1 MADYATKLA
10 EGFSQKVVQ
19 LYFNRSISDDIT
31 NKNYEGEIKDKLSK
45 LNIITFAA
53 LGIKEYNGSDITA
66 DTPQE
71 SVGALTTDQMKAF
84 YFTIPSISRFKSWI
98 KNPESSLMADAAET
112 LKQTVD
118 NFNLSF
124 YTDVAAGQRIGTN
137 VDDATTITVTN
148 TTGAFVVAGGTP
160 VTDAWVGRGIKCVGH
175 TKWYRVKSVSSTT
188 EGVIEDDLDDVTS
201 AYTGGAISGGTS
213 YVVEAVTAVQVT
225 MDTLYE
231 KLVAAKTLL
240 DAAGVP
246 EDGRYVVLPAELANL
261 FLTSKYLI
269 PAVGVAYEEVIR
281 KGIIGMVAG
290 FMVYRSEQVTGAT
303 ATGWHCIAAHKSFIT
318 HAFGLNEVGTED
330 AIGNFGKKF
339 KSLHVYGS
347 KVVDER
353 RKCGVELFIK
363 L

>member
-45 LNIITFAA
+45 LNIITFGA
-53 LGIKEYNGSDITA
+53 LGIKNYTGADITA

-71 SVGALTTDQMKAF
+71 SVGALTTDQQKAF
-84 YFTIPSISRFKSWI
+84 YFVIPSISKFKSWI
-98 KNPESSLMADAAET
+98 KNPEGSIMGDSAEV
-112 LKQTVD
+112 LKETVD
-118 NFNLSF
+118 AFNLGF

-137 VDDATTITVTN
+137 YTTGTVTVDV
-148 TTGAFVVAGGTP
+148 TTGAVTGSGT
-160 VTDAWVGRGIKCVGH
+160 TFTAAMVGRGFKATGH
-175 TKWYRVKSVSSTT
+175 TEWYRVKSYSSGTSI
-188 EGVIEDDLDDVTS
+188 VIENDLDDVAS
-201 AYTGGAISGGTS
+201 AYDGGAIAGGTA
-213 YVVEAVTAVQVT
+213 YVIEANTAVQVT

-231 KLVAAKTLL
+231 KLVSAKTLL
-240 DAAGVP
+240 DTAKVP
-246 EDGRYVVLPAELANL
+246 LNDRWVAMPAELANL
-261 FLTSKYLI
+261 FFTSKYLI
-269 PAVGVAYEEVIR
+269 PAVTPAYEDVVL
-281 KGIIGMVAG
+281 KGMLPGTVAG
-290 FMVYRSEQVTGAT
+290 FKVYSNEQVTGAT
-303 ATGWHCIAAHKSFIT
+303 ATGWHVIAAHKSFIT

>member
-53 LGIKEYNGSDITA
+53 LGIKVYNGSDITA

-98 KNPESSLMADAAET
+98 KNPESSLMADAANT

-118 NFNLSF
+118 AFNLSF
-124 YTDVAAGQRIGTN
+124 YADVAAGQRIGT
-137 VDDATTITVTN
+137 DFSTGTCTVV
-148 TTGAFVVAGGTP
+148 TGTGVVTHSGTGF
-160 VTDAWVGRGIKCVGH
+160 TAAMVGRSFKAAGH
-175 TKWYRVKSVSSTT
+175 TAWYRIKAYNSTS
-188 EGVIEDDLDDVTS
+188 EIVIEDDLDDVAS
-201 AYTGGAISGGTS
+201 AYTGGAISGGTAF
-213 YVVEAVTAVQVT
+213 VIQAVSAVQVT

-240 DAAGVP
+240 DAAQVP

-281 KGIIGMVAG
+281 KGIIGTVAG

-303 ATGWHCIAAHKSFIT
+303 ATGWHCIAGHKSFIT

>member
-19 LYFNRSISDDIT
+19 LYFNKSISDDIT

-53 LGIKEYNGSDITA
+53 LGIKNYTGADISA

-71 SVGALTTDQMKAF
+71 SVGALSTDQQKAF
-84 YFTIPSISRFKSWI
+84 YFVIPSISRFKSWI
-98 KNPESSLMADAAET
+98 KNPESSLMADAAST

-118 NFNLSF
+118 SFNLSF
-124 YTDVAAGQRIGTN
+124 YADVAAGQRIGTN
-137 VDDATTITVTN
+137 YATGTVTVDV
-148 TTGAFVVAGGTP
+148 TTGAVTGSGT
-160 VTDAWVGRGIKCVGH
+160 TFTAAMVGRGFKALGH
-175 TKWYRVKSVSSTT
+175 TKWYRVKSYASATSI
-188 EGVIEDDLDDVTS
+188 VIEDDFDDITS
-201 AYTGGAISGGTS
+201 AYTGGAIGAGAT
-213 YVVEAVTAVQVT
+213 YAIEAVTAIQVT

-240 DAAGVP
+240 DAAQVP

-269 PAVGVAYEEVIR
+269 PAVAMAYEEVIR

-290 FMVYRSEQVTGAT
+290 FMVYRCEQVSGAT
-303 ATGWHCIAAHKSFIT
+303 ATGWHVLAGHKSFIT

>member
-19 LYFNRSISDDIT
+19 LYFNRAISEDIT
-31 NKNYEGEIKDKLSK
+31 NKDYEGEIKDKLSK

-53 LGIKEYNGSDITA
+53 LGIKNYTGADITA

-71 SVGALTTDQMKAF
+71 SVGALVTDQQKAF

-98 KNPESSLMADAAET
+98 KNPESSLMADAANV

-118 NFNLSF
+118 AYNLGF

-137 VDDATTITVTN
+137 YTTGTVTVDV
-148 TTGAFVVAGGTP
+148 TTGAVTGDGT
-160 VTDAWVGRGIKCVGH
+160 TFTAAMVGRGFKATGH
-175 TKWYRVKSVSSTT
+175 TAWYRVKSYASATSI
-188 EGVIEDDLDDVTS
+188 VIEDDKDDVTS
-201 AYTGGAISGGTS
+201 AYTGGAISAGAT
-213 YVVEAVTAVQVT
+213 YVIEANTAVQVT

-246 EDGRYVVLPAELANL
+246 EDGRSFEAPAEIMNL

-281 KGIIGMVAG
+281 KGIVGMVAG
-290 FMVYRSEQVTGAT
+290 FMLYRCEQVTGAT
-303 ATGWHCIAAHKSFIT
+303 ATGWHCLAHHKSFIT